1 MGDFA
6 DVLLWVYVSVVLN
19 VAIVVVGLI
28 VAAMLFFALRKQA
41 IPHLSRVIT
50 VLPTVLE
57 SCNYAEVPIA
67 IVGVLT
73 GYKQI
78 AVEDLA
84 AEYARDSKHRRALV
98 LETFGKDKVTD
109 RFIADFPSKFIQH
122 GYVGEELLAPLA
134 AAGPVPAASGVQ
146 SAVVSGAR

>member
-1 MGDFA
+1 MHDFG
-6 DVLLWVYVSVVLN
+6 VVMLLVYIAAAVN
-19 VAIVVVGLI
+19 IVVILIGLI
-28 VAAMLFFALRKQA
+28 FATIIIVLTIKQA
-41 IPHLSRVIT
+41 VPDLTRLVT

-84 AEYARDSKHRRALV
+84 AEYIREAQHRRALV
-98 LETFGKDKVTD
+98 LEIFQKDPITD
-109 RFIADFPSKFIQH
+109 RFIADFPSKFIAH
-122 GYVGEELLAPLA
+122 GYVGEELLTPLA
-134 AAGPVPAASGVQ
+134 ANAGA
-146 SAVVSGAR
+146 

>member
-1 MGDFA
+1 MMHDFG
-6 DVLLWVYVSVVLN
+6 VVMLLVYIAAAVN
-19 VAIVVVGLI
+19 IVVILIGLI
-28 VAAMLFFALRKQA
+28 FATIIIVLTIKQA
-41 IPHLSRVIT
+41 VPDLTRLVT

-84 AEYARDSKHRRALV
+84 AEYIREAQHRRALV
-98 LETFGKDKVTD
+98 LEIFQKDPITD
-109 RFIADFPSKFIQH
+109 RFIADFPSKFIAH
-122 GYVGEELLAPLA
+122 GYVGEELLTPLA
-134 AAGPVPAASGVQ
+134 ANAGA
-146 SAVVSGAR
+146 